1 MSRMQRWIAIVW
13 SAWCLGG
20 CAGLPAPLS
29 DVQAIY
35 HAAISDAAV
44 ASPSKIMPLQALP
57 VGETVTMVSW
67 VVAQRVPCAA
77 ADLPCTLTVGNDP
90 LWVTL
95 AGEVQAACRSWQLRG
110 DALRRRLEQLL
121 GLPMDPP
128 SQYRK
133 AMFVELQVP
142 RSRLQRPCLG
152 LDESDPRA
160 PVCTLQAHAS
170 IPTELRN
177 FVGQQMAGS
186 YVVNSPQGPGYPF
199 TRLGYTYDWGPNA
212 RPNHYGASEFL
223 VAPASTLRAV
233 RVLTTDAY
241 CSEP

>member
-1 MSRMQRWIAIVW
+1 MNRLLYWIALASSCW
-13 SAWCLGG
+13 YLAG
-20 CAGLPAPLS
+20 CAALPTSVP
-29 DVQAIY
+29 DVQASY
-35 HAAISDAAV
+35 HAAIADAAV
-44 ASPSKIMPLQALP
+44 ASPSKIMPLQPLP
-57 VGETVTMVSW
+57 SGDTVTVVSW

-77 ADLPCTLTVGNDP
+77 ADLPCSMTVGKEP

-95 AGEVQAACRSWQLRG
+95 AGEVQAACRSWQLQG

-128 SQYRK
+128 PQYRK

-160 PVCTLQAHAS
+160 PVCTLQAQAS
-170 IPTELRN
+170 TSQELRN

-186 YVVNSPQGPGYPF
+186 YVVNNPQGPGYPF

-212 RPNHYGASEFL
+212 RPNHYGVSEFL

-233 RVLTTDAY
+233 RVLATDAY
-241 CSEP
+241 CTEP